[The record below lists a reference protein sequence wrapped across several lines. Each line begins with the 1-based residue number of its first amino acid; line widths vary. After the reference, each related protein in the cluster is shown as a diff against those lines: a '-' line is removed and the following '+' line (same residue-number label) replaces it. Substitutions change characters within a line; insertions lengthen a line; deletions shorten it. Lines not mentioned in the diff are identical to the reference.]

1 MGWQTQFCHK
11 GESNGGNAPPHHTP
25 ITLYN
30 YTGISITCADSS
42 MQHAACSLQ
51 WLHPLT
57 LILQLPVSW
66 CNPAAAAVLQC
77 QKSSVLHRINVMQ
90 LLALHLPPR
99 NQTIGQ
105 RLGTTWTNS
114 NHLIPHIIVGLRI
127 ELEMKVHP
135 KVRNHYWGLLRYCAI
150 FANLRLI
157 FAFQAVLKIE

>member
-1 MGWQTQFCHK
+1 MVVMR
-11 GESNGGNAPPHHTP
+11 PL
-25 ITLYN
+25 ITHQLHS
-30 YTGISITCADSS
+30 TITRASPSRVLTVACS
-42 MQHAACSLQ
+42 MQHAACSDCIL
-51 WLHPLT
+51 LT
-57 LILQLPVSW
+57 LILQLTVSW
-66 CNPAAAAVLQC
+66 CNPAAAAALQC

-114 NHLIPHIIVGLRI
+114 NHLMPHIIVGLQI
-127 ELEMKVHP
+127 ELETKVHP